1 MKSDYRERAF
11 QFLTEIYPYIK
22 NCMNE
27 VYTVKRMIHVYNRKH
42 FRNVKVSNGSAR
54 IALITSDY
62 VIKFEYDY
70 EEVIRIGGCEDEVDF
85 YEFVKQNH
93 MEHLF
98 AEVTPISYM
107 GHKFYIMPRISGVG
121 RYDDD
126 YVQNFLDGKDL
137 QFVEKYLY
145 DMHSGNYGWKNG
157 YPVIIDYALNVFFEQ
172 RRKRPYKK
180 MNNITDD
187 DEKSYYNSTKYT
199 TESY

>member
-1 MKSDYRERAF
+1 MKSDYRDHAF
-11 QFLTEIYPYIK
+11 KFLTEIYPYIE

-27 VYTVKRMIHVYNRKH
+27 VYTVKRMIHMYNRKH
-42 FRNVKVSNGSAR
+42 SRNVQVSNGCSR

-85 YEFVKQNH
+85 YEFVKQSH

-98 AEVTPISYM
+98 AEITPISYM
-107 GHKFYIMPRISGVG
+107 GHKFYIMPRIHGIG

-126 YVQNFLDGKDL
+126 YVQEFLDGEDL
-137 QFVEKYLY
+137 QFVENYLY

-157 YPVIIDYALNVFFEQ
+157 NPVIIDYALNVFFEQ
-172 RRKRPYKK
+172 RRERGYRK
-180 MNNITDD
+180 MNNTDD
-187 DEKSYYNSTKYT
+187 EESSIN
-199 TESY
+199 ESY

>member
-11 QFLTEIYPYIK
+11 KFLMEIYPYIQ
-22 NCMNE
+22 NSMSE
-27 VYTVKRMIHVYNRKH
+27 VYEVRRMVRMYNRKH
-42 FRNVKVSNGSAR
+42 SRNVQVSNGSAR

-98 AEVTPISYM
+98 AEVTPVSYM
-107 GHKFYIMPRISGVG
+107 GHKFYIMPRIGGVG

-126 YVQNFLDGKDL
+126 YVQEFLDGKDL
-137 QFVEKYLY
+137 QFVEDYLY
-145 DMHSGNYGWKNG
+145 DMHSMNYGWKNG
-157 YPVIIDYALNVFFEQ
+157 NPVIIDYALNVFFEQ
-172 RRKRPYKK
+172 RRERRYRE
-180 MNNITDD
+180 MDNTDD
-187 DEKSYYNSTKYT
+187 DEESSTKYT
-199 TESY
+199 NESY